1 MSQDEQRKQL
11 CKELYSIC
19 IQPTD
24 TFKFENQFIKIW
36 NYLHELIK
44 LEKDLVPFCCNE
56 KTQRNETAL
65 KNFSHFIQN
74 DQVKLVHLENGQLG
88 VQAQKNFKKGDLV
101 FEIGETKIL
110 TLNSKIKEINKLV
123 SSDKLMA
130 LMPNVAMSLLIL
142 KLKTESS
149 SELALKWKPY
159 LDVLP
164 YQFNTPL
171 YFSLEEI
178 KMLQAS
184 QSFYDVLL
192 HIRSVAR
199 QYAYLVGFFDVKK
212 GFNELKKNFSY
223 ENYRW
228 CVSVVTSRENEI
240 IDQETNRPILAMI
253 PLLEMCNHSEG
264 EMCTEYDV
272 NTKSAKCYANKD
284 LERGDEVT
292 IFYGRRNNK
301 DMLIHN
307 GFVCEN
313 NPFNTLSFKLGIS
326 VQDPLFNQ
334 RSSVLSLFGLSNTE
348 KFEIFNKS
356 ETNNNDPF
364 PTKLWF
370 FVKVFLI
377 KSVDELQELYEM
389 KEKNIEKYS
398 NQNDLR
404 SNVQLRQFLKIRFN
418 LFLRAHQQQQ
428 QKSVSFENDNLNSLN
443 ILFIKRFIEAE
454 ISMIK
459 CLNDYL

>member
-11 CKELYSIC
+11 CKELYNIC

-24 TFKFENQFIKIW
+24 TFKFENQFLKIW
-36 NYLHELIK
+36 NYLEQLIQI
-44 LEKDLVPFCCNE
+44 EKDLVPFCCNE
-56 KTQRNETAL
+56 NTQRNENAL
-65 KNFSHFIQN
+65 SNFSRFIQN
-74 DQVKLVHLENGQLG
+74 HQVKVVSLKGGQLG
-88 VQAQKNFKKGDLV
+88 VQSQKDFKKGDLM
-101 FEIGETKIL
+101 FEVDETKIL
-110 TLNSKIKEINKLV
+110 TLNAKIKEINKLI

-130 LMPNVAMSLLIL
+130 LMPNVSMSLLIL
-142 KLKTESS
+142 KLKTETST
-149 SELALKWKPY
+149 ELALKWKPY

-164 YQFNTPL
+164 YQFNTPM

-184 QSFYDVLL
+184 QSFYDVLF

-199 QYAYLVGFFDVKK
+199 QYAYLVGFFDAKK

-253 PLLEMCNHSEG
+253 PLLDMCNHSEG

-284 LERGDEVT
+284 LETGDQVT

-307 GFVCEN
+307 GFVCET
-313 NPFNTLSFKLGIS
+313 NPNNTLTFKLGIS

-334 RSSVLSLFGLSNTE
+334 RTSVLSLFGLSNTE

-364 PTKLWF
+364 PAKLWF

-377 KSVDELQELYEM
+377 KSVDELQELFEM
-389 KEKNIEKYS
+389 KEKNMEKYS

-404 SNVQLRQFLKIRFN
+404 SDAQLRQFLKMRFN

-428 QKSVSFENDNLNSLN
+428 LKNIVESDHSLN
-443 ILFIKRFIEAE
+443 TLFIKRFIEAE
-454 ISMIK
+454 ISLIK